1 MYLKVSLKERKK
13 KSVNIFST
21 LFDDEKKEQ
30 KKMQQIAMKVDNLAD
45 KYKQLSDEELKS
57 KTDEFR
63 ERLKKGETLSDIE
76 VEAFATIREA
86 AKRVTGM
93 FPFIEQ
99 IEAAHVLSEGN
110 LAEMKTGEGKT
121 LTSVMPIYLNALEG
135 KGVHVVTVN
144 EYLSQRDA
152 ELNGEIFA
160 FLGLTTGVNLQ
171 SFSSEEKRDAY
182 SRDITYTTNSELG
195 FDYLRDNMVKRAEK
209 RVQRGL
215 NFALIDEADSVLV
228 DEAKTPLI
236 ISGGRNIEKDKYVK
250 ADIFVKSLTSEDY
263 EIDEKYREIFLTDSG
278 NDKADRYYGV
288 NNIYDFENSEIV
300 HHLNQSLKANYIFKK
315 DVDYMIENGE
325 IYLIDQST
333 GRKMIGREYSD
344 GLQQAIQVKE
354 GAVIHPETVT
364 QATITYQN
372 FFRLYNKL
380 AGMTG
385 TAKTEEEEFLDIY
398 NMRVVRIP
406 THRPIA
412 RIDAPDVIY
421 ATKNNKYKAIIE
433 KVKEIHEKGQPILI
447 GTPSVE
453 VSEII
458 DNRLK
463 RVGIPH
469 NTLNAKNH
477 EKEAEIISRAGQK
490 GSVTVATNMAGR
502 GTDIKLGE
510 GVREL
515 GGLYVIGVEKHESRR
530 IDNQLKG
537 RSGRQGDPGYSQFY
551 VSLDDDLMVR
561 FGAERVKDMMSS
573 LGDMAIENSFISKSI
588 ENAQKQVEGFNY
600 DTRKSLLKYD
610 EVLNQQRQIVYKKRD
625 DIIDNEK
632 ATAFIEEMVERFIS
646 KEISLCFNKKDFN
659 RDRYLKILNRLNLD
673 DLFDVNNKDLISEI
687 FKAILETYN
696 EKKSQVGETF
706 YATERLIG
714 LSILDKEW
722 MNHIDAVYKLRE
734 GIKFR
739 SYSVQNPLGEYSDE
753 AYELFEEMIDITSE
767 RITEW
772 VVNLFKSE

>member
-1 MYLKVSLKERKK
+1 M
-13 KSVNIFST
+13 NIFST

-30 KKMQQIAMKVDNLAD
+30 KRMLQIAQKVDSLAS
-45 KYKQLSDEELKS
+45 KYQVMSDEELCH
-57 KTDEFR
+57 KTEEFK
-63 ERLKKGETLSDIE
+63 ERLKNGETLKDIE

-93 FPFIEQ
+93 FPFLEQ
-99 IEAAHVLSEGN
+99 IEAAHVLAEGN

-121 LTSVMPIYLNALEG
+121 LTSVLPIYLNALEG

-171 SFSSEEKRDAY
+171 RLSPEEKREAY

-250 ADIFVKSLTSEDY
+250 ADTFVKSLESEDY

-278 NDKADRYYGV
+278 NDKADKYYGV

-300 HHLNQSLKANYIFKK
+300 HHLNQSLKANYIFKR
-315 DVDYMIENGE
+315 DVDYMVENGE
-325 IYLIDQST
+325 VFLIDQST

-354 GAVIHPETVT
+354 GAIIHPETVT

-406 THRPIA
+406 THKPVIRV
-412 RIDAPDVIY
+412 DAPDIIY
-421 ATKNNKYKAIIE
+421 ATKNNKYKAIIN
-433 KVKEIHEKGQPILI
+433 KVKEIHETGQPILI

-458 DNRLK
+458 DRRLSK
-463 RVGIPH
+463 TGIPH
-469 NTLNAKNH
+469 NTLNAKYH
-477 EKEAEIISRAGQK
+477 DKEADIISRAGQK
-490 GSVTVATNMAGR
+490 GAVTVATNMAGR

-537 RSGRQGDPGYSQFY
+537 RSGRQGDPGFSQFY
-551 VSLDDDLMVR
+551 VSLEDDLMVR
-561 FGAERVKDMMSS
+561 FGAERIKDMMSS
-573 LGDMAIENSFISKSI
+573 LGDLAIENSFISKSI

-600 DTRKSLLKYD
+600 DTRKSLLQYD
-610 EVLNQQRQIVYKKRD
+610 QVLNQQRQIVYKKRD

-632 ATAFIEEMVERFIS
+632 ATDFIEEMVERFINR
-646 KEISLCFNKKDFN
+646 EIKQCFDKKDFN
-659 RDRYLKILNRLNLD
+659 RDRYLKTLERLNLD
-673 DLFDVNNKDLISEI
+673 DIFDINGKELESEI
-687 FKAILETYN
+687 FKAVMEVYN
-696 EKKSQVGETF
+696 EKKAQVGDTF
-706 YATERLIG
+706 YATERLMG
-714 LSILDKEW
+714 LSFLDREW
-722 MNHIDAVYKLRE
+722 VNHIDAVYKLRE

-739 SYSVQNPLGEYSDE
+739 GYATQNPLGEYSDE
-753 AYELFEEMIDITSE
+753 AYELFEEMINVTSE
-767 RITEW
+767 RITDW
-772 VVNLFKSE
+772 VVNLFKNES